1 MTAARFFYL
10 QCNTFG
16 GKTTGQTFGTVT
28 TEKAWNATQ
37 IAEQLQAARQRLGG
51 VFIENEPWQRCVKRY
66 DRLHTFFYADPPY
79 WQVTGYERVFDWTEY
94 EQLAQTMRTMQGKM
108 MLSINDHPDIRALFA
123 EFNITELQLAY
134 SVGRKTE
141 SRIQRGELVICNY

>member
-1 MTAARFFYL
+1 M
-10 QCNTFG
+10 
-16 GKTTGQTFGTVT
+16 T

-123 EFNITELQLAY
+123 EFNIT
-134 SVGRKTE
+134 
-141 SRIQRGELVICNY
+141 

>member
-1 MTAARFFYL
+1 M

-66 DRLHTFFYADPPY
+66 DRPHTFFYADP
-79 WQVTGYERVFDWTEY
+79 
-94 EQLAQTMRTMQGKM
+94 
-108 MLSINDHPDIRALFA
+108 
-123 EFNITELQLAY
+123 
-134 SVGRKTE
+134 
-141 SRIQRGELVICNY
+141 